1 MFSWNENA
9 ALCLLEKLGSVDLT
23 FYVMNIL
30 KKERRN
36 YLEEEAREWHSSLRV
51 KQEDR
56 WARIRDLSMKRK
68 FHQMNMSVPI
78 SCTLPFDGGMWRNS
92 RDMLEMIRYFR
103 DNFIRRRVQIQVDG
117 VLDPDAWMDKN
128 ANIRDKVRL
137 VNNALDKNAV
147 VNGYFGQWTSTYMK
161 EALNDYIHFTDNPVP
176 DIQYNELPYLCEIDM
191 FKEENGEWIN
201 NGVVLEIVN

>member
-9 ALCLLEKLGSVDLT
+9 ALCLLEKLGSVDMT
-23 FYVMNIL
+23 FYLMNIL
-30 KKERRN
+30 KKERRD
-36 YLEEEAREWHSSLRV
+36 YLEEEAREWHSSLRI

-56 WARIRDLSMKRK
+56 WKRISDLSMKRK
-68 FHQMNMSVPI
+68 FHRMNMSVPI

-92 RDMLEMIRYFR
+92 QDMLAMIRYFR

-117 VLDPDAWMDKN
+117 FLTGTWIDYN
-128 ANIRDKVRL
+128 ANIREKVRL

-147 VNGYFGQWTSTYMK
+147 VNGYFGQWTSKSME
-161 EALNDYIHFTDNPVP
+161 EALGDYIHFTEDPKP
-176 DIQYNELPYLCEIDM
+176 DIPYNELPYLCEIDL
-191 FKEENGEWIN
+191 FKEEDGELIN

>member
-23 FYVMNIL
+23 FYLMDIL
-30 KKERRN
+30 KKERRD
-36 YLEEEAREWHSSLRV
+36 YLEEEAREWHSSLRI

-56 WARIRDLSMKRK
+56 WKRVKDLSMKRK
-68 FHQMNMSVPI
+68 FHKMNMSVPI

-92 RDMLEMIRYFR
+92 RDMLAMIQYFR

-117 VLDPDAWMDKN
+117 YLPGTWIDKN

-137 VNNALDKNAV
+137 VNNAFNKDAV
-147 VNGYFGQWTSTYMK
+147 VNGYFGQWTSRSME
-161 EALNDYIHFTDNPVP
+161 EALGDYINFTEDPKP
-176 DIQYNELPYLCEIDM
+176 DIPYNELPYLCEVDLI
-191 FKEENGEWIN
+191 KEEDGEWIN
-201 NGVVLEIVN
+201 NGTVLEIVN

>member
-1 MFSWNENA
+1 MFSWNESV

-23 FYVMNIL
+23 FYLMNIL
-30 KKERRN
+30 KKERRD
-36 YLEEEAREWHSSLRV
+36 YLEEEAREWHSSLRI

-56 WARIRDLSMKRK
+56 WKRISDLSMKRK
-68 FHQMNMSVPI
+68 FHRMNMSVPI

-92 RDMLEMIRYFR
+92 QDMLAMIRYFR

-117 VLDPDAWMDKN
+117 FLTGTWIDYN
-128 ANIRDKVRL
+128 ANIREKVRL

-147 VNGYFGQWTSTYMK
+147 VNGYFGQWTSKSME
-161 EALNDYIHFTDNPVP
+161 EALGDYIHFTEDPKP
-176 DIQYNELPYLCEIDM
+176 DIPYNELPYLCEIDL
-191 FKEENGEWIN
+191 FKEEDGELIN

>member
-1 MFSWNENA
+1 MFTWNETVS
-9 ALCLLEKLGSVDLT
+9 LCLLEKLFSVDLVL
-23 FYVMNIL
+23 YMMRCV
-30 KKERRN
+30 KKARRDF
-36 YLEEEAREWHSSLRV
+36 LEEEAREWHLSLRL

-56 WARIRDLSMKRK
+56 WKRVKELSMKRK

-103 DNFIRRRVQIQVDG
+103 DNFIRRRVQFQVDG
-117 VLDPDAWMDKN
+117 VLDPDAWMDLH

-137 VNNALDKNAV
+137 VNNAFDKNAV
-147 VNGYFGQWTSTYMK
+147 VNGYFGQWTSTGMK
-161 EALNDYIHFTDNPVP
+161 EALGDYIHFTEDPKP
-176 DIQYNELPYLCEIDM
+176 DIPYYELPYLCEIDL
-191 FKEENGEWIN
+191 FKEEGGELIN